1 MEKSKVYFTDLRTK
15 PGVNLL
21 DKVEKLI
28 KKAGMEQ
35 IDFKNKFVAVKIHFG
50 EPGNLAYIRPNYAA
64 KVVKLIKDLGGI
76 PFLTDSNTLYSGRRA
91 NAVDHLEAAYENGF
105 NPLAV
110 GCHVIIADGL
120 KGTDFREIELNFKH
134 CKAAKIG
141 TAIADADIIIS
152 MNHFKGHEM
161 TGFGGAL
168 KNLGMGSGSRGG
180 KLEMHSA
187 SKPKIIEENCVS
199 CGQCIKNCAQEAIE
213 FNEKRKATIDY
224 DKCVG
229 CGQCVA
235 VCQFEAAQVIWN
247 ESADTANEKIAEYAY
262 AVVDEK
268 PNFHINFIM
277 NVSPNCDCW
286 DSNDVPIVPDLGIMA
301 SFDLVALDRASIDMV
316 NNAPVAKGSMLEE
329 KVCECHGHNE
339 EQGDKIHHIHPNTDW
354 RVGLNYAE
362 EIGLGHQDYEL
373 IVVK

>member
-1 MEKSKVYFTDLRTK
+1 MEKSKVYFTNLRTK

-21 DKVEKLI
+21 DKVERLI
-28 KKAGMEQ
+28 KKAGIEG
-35 IDFKNKFVAVKIHFG
+35 IDFNNKFTAIKIHFG

-64 KVVKLIKDLGGI
+64 RIVKVIKDLGGV
-76 PFLTDSNTLYSGRRA
+76 PFLTDSNTLYSGRRS

-105 NPLAV
+105 NPLTV
-110 GCHVIIADGL
+110 GCHVMIADGL
-120 KGTDFREIELNFKH
+120 KGTDYREVEINLKH
-134 CKAAKIG
+134 CKTAKIG
-141 TAIADADIIIS
+141 TVIADADIVIS

-187 SKPKIIEENCVS
+187 SKPKIVEKNCVS
-199 CGQCIKNCAQEAIE
+199 CGQCIKNCAQDAIE
-213 FNEKRKATIDY
+213 FNENRKAVIDY

-235 VCQFEAAQVIWN
+235 VCQFDAAQVIWN
-247 ESADTANEKIAEYAY
+247 EGADTANEKIAEYAH
-262 AVVDEK
+262 AVIDGK

-301 SFDLVALDRASIDMV
+301 SFDPVALDKASIDAV
-316 NNAPVAKGSMLEE
+316 NAAPVTSGSLLEE
-329 KVCECHGHNE
+329 RVCDYEEHQHNH
-339 EQGDKIHHIHPNTDW
+339 GDKIHHIHPNTDW
-354 RVGLNYAE
+354 RVGLTYAE
-362 EIGLGHQDYEL
+362 EIGLGTQDYEL
-373 IVVK
+373 VVVK

>member
-21 DKVEKLI
+21 DKVEKLV
-28 KKAGMEQ
+28 KKAGMDQ
-35 IDFKNKFVAVKIHFG
+35 IDFKNKFVAIKIHFG

-64 KVVKLIKDLGGI
+64 KIVKLIKDLGGM

-91 NAVDHLEAAYENGF
+91 NAVEHLEAAYENGF

-110 GCHVIIADGL
+110 GCHVMIADGL
-120 KGTDFREIELNFKH
+120 KGTDYREVEINKKH
-134 CKAAKIG
+134 CRTAKIG

-187 SKPKIIEENCVS
+187 SKPTIVGENCVS
-199 CGQCIKNCAQEAIE
+199 CGQCIKNCAQEAME
-213 FNEKRKATIDY
+213 FNERRKAAIDY

-235 VCQFEAAQVIWN
+235 VCQFDAAQVIWN
-247 ESADTANEKIAEYAY
+247 QSADTANEKIAEYTY
-262 AVVDEK
+262 AVVNDK

-301 SFDLVALDRASIDMV
+301 SYDLVALDKASIDMV

-329 KVCECHGHNE
+329 RVFENHDHE
-339 EQGDKIHHIHPNTDW
+339 TGDKIHHIHPNTDW

-362 EIGLGHQDYEL
+362 KIGLGHQDYEL

>member
-1 MEKSKVYFTDLRTK
+1 MEKSKVYFTNLRTK

-28 KKAGMEQ
+28 KKAGIEN
-35 IDFKNKFVAVKIHFG
+35 IDFKNKFVAIKIHFG

-64 KVVKLIKDLGGI
+64 RVVKIIKDLGGI

-120 KGTDFREIELNFKH
+120 KGTDYREIELNMKH
-134 CKAAKIG
+134 CKVAKIG

-187 SKPKIIEENCVS
+187 SKPKIEVENCVS

-213 FNEKRKATIDY
+213 FNDERKAFIKY

-235 VCQFEAAQVIWN
+235 VCQFESAQVIWN
-247 ESADTANEKIAEYAY
+247 ESADTANEKIAEYTH
-262 AVVDEK
+262 AVINEK

-286 DSNDVPIVPDLGIMA
+286 SSNDVPIVPDLGIMA
-301 SFDLVALDRASIDMV
+301 SYDLVALDKASIDMV
-316 NNAPVAKGSMLEE
+316 NNAPVGKGSMLDE
-329 KVCECHGHNE
+329 KECDCHVHE
-339 EQGDKIHHIHPNTDW
+339 HEDKIHHIHPNTDW

-362 EIGLGHQDYEL
+362 EIGLGKQDYEL